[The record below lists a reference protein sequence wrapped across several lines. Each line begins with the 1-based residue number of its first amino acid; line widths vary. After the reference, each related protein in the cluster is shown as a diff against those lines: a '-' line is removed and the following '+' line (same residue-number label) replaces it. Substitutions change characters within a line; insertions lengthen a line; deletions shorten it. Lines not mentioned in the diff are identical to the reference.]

1 MRRNSVRDVR
11 RLSQLIKFNESIDGK
26 NNDQSLFKIAS
37 ELTNEQRYQLD
48 AFDQLGNYVDWL
60 SKLTKD
66 TDYNHS
72 KEKADEK
79 LQRNIGHLLPG

>member
-1 MRRNSVRDVR
+1 VR

-79 LQRNIGHLLPG
+79 SQRNIGHLLPG